1 MKNKNCKIARFIHLS
16 IVVLVL
22 GCSHTRDVSQ
32 DYKGLSIP
40 VGASNPVVHSDKAKS
55 IHPALSSRI
64 SDDIGRDNSRY
75 HAVKVDSGYMFKDEA
90 RGVSALVTAEGMTVT
105 RNDLQWGISL
115 EKIGDLEIAG
125 NYGVI
130 KPRENRI
137 EVEKG
142 VVTEW
147 YVNGPGGLQQGWVVK
162 ERPQSDGGLVLC
174 MKSGGTLK
182 TKEEDR
188 GTLGLYD
195 DNKSRVLGYG
205 GLYAYDADGK
215 EVGSRF
221 AVKGDDI
228 LVKLDDSDARYPVTI
243 DPWVE
248 TAKLTASD
256 SDANDL
262 GYSVSISADGGTV
275 MAGNPN
281 TSTGSGNRSAVYVYS
296 KPSGGWTNGTETAKL
311 TPTTQLGTLERFG
324 EYASMSAD
332 GSTVV
337 VASSYSKEYG
347 NVYVYSKPSGGWA
360 DGTETAKL
368 TASTSAKYPTRGFGW
383 WDVSISSDGGT
394 VVTYA
399 QSAYIDITDDGKDN
413 PEYIRGFVFVFER
426 SGSGWADSTEA
437 AKLTFLDNMVDPSH
451 SIRSPVAISGDGGTV
466 VTGGYAGAMY
476 VFSRPGS
483 GWANAL
489 KAAAKLTASDTATRG
504 DSSESSDSIA
514 ISSDG
519 STVAARFDKKSN
531 GGNYRGAVY
540 LFSSPSGGWSDRTET
555 AQLTASDA
563 ADGDQLGSV
572 TISSDGSTVAAGD
585 PNKLIAGYSRG
596 AVYVYSKPV
605 GGWADG
611 TETVKLTASDAADSK
626 LGYSVAI
633 SSDGSTVAAGAP
645 NNTTYP
651 GSVYVYDTGV
661 PKGGYYEVEYQTN
674 TQVYQVLLIED
685 STSEVLAG
693 FDIEGRCEGTIQDYY
708 SGGPSD
714 QEFWLR
720 IEENTTGDTLKILSK
735 FGNQPIVRVV
745 SCDTK
750 KKKQEGRSGLPRPWS
765 GNESG
770 ESGEPPDEWVGGGG
784 TLGSEVTNP
793 YEQCDLEFAGF
804 IKLRVSDKNGTRRSM
819 KKEVLTPLKNTGL
832 WAEDAVQLDRFKRVK
847 DGYVAVISVQT
858 TYCAQKVQDSVTLQY
873 DKTSL
878 NERSL
883 VLIDN
888 D

>member
-1 MKNKNCKIARFIHLS
+1 MKNKNCKIVTFIHLS

-22 GCSHTRDVSQ
+22 GCSNTRDVSK
-32 DYKGLSIP
+32 DYRGLSAP
-40 VGASNPVVHSDKAKS
+40 VVASKPVVHNGKVKNL
-55 IHPALSSRI
+55 HPALSSRI
-64 SDDIGRDNSRY
+64 SADIGRDNSRY
-75 HAVKVDSGYMFKDEA
+75 HAVKVDNGYMFKDEA

-125 NYGVI
+125 NYGII
-130 KPRENRI
+130 KPKENRI
-137 EVEKG
+137 EIEKG
-142 VVTEW
+142 VITEW

-182 TKEEDR
+182 AKEEDR

-221 AVKGDDI
+221 AVKGGDI

-256 SDANDL
+256 LAETNLL
-262 GYSVSISADGGTV
+262 GSSVSISADGGTV
-275 MAGNPN
+275 VAGD
-281 TSTGSGNRSAVYVYS
+281 THTGGTTGSNPSAVYVYS
-296 KPSGGWTNGTETAKL
+296 KPSGGWTNGTEVAKL
-311 TPTTQLGTLERFG
+311 TPTQLGSGDSFG
-324 EYASMSAD
+324 AYVSMSAD
-332 GSTVV
+332 GGTVA
-337 VASSYSKEYG
+337 VASSYG

-360 DGTETAKL
+360 DSTETAKL
-368 TASTSAKYPTRGFGW
+368 TASTGQGTSGFGKS
-383 WDVSISSDGGT
+383 VSISSDGGT

-399 QSAYIDITDDGKDN
+399 DSTYMDITDDGEDN
-413 PEYIRGFVFVFER
+413 PENIKGAVFVFER
-426 SGSGWADSTEA
+426 SSSGWANSTET
-437 AKLTFLDNMVDPSH
+437 AKLTFLDGRFDYGNL
-451 SIRSPVAISGDGGTV
+451 IKSPVSISADGGTV
-466 VTGGYAGAMY
+466 VTGGYADEMY

-483 GWANAL
+483 GWSKVL
-489 KAAAKLTASDTATRG
+489 KAAKLTASDST
-504 DSSESSDSIA
+504 SSVNLGLGNSIA
-514 ISSDG
+514 TSSDG
-519 STVAARFDKKSN
+519 STVAVGASEKS
-531 GGNYRGAVY
+531 GAGYYRGAVY

-563 ADGDQLGSV
+563 ADSDYLGFSV
-572 TISSDGSTVAAGD
+572 AISSDGGTVAAGAR
-585 PNKLIAGYSRG
+585 NKIIAGSNRG

-605 GGWADG
+605 GGWANG
-611 TETVKLTASDAADSK
+611 TETDKLTASDAADSN

-633 SSDGSTVAAGAP
+633 SSDGSTVAAGARGTGRLGETP
-645 NNTTYP
+645 R
-651 GSVYVYDTGV
+651 GSVYVYDTGT
-661 PKGGYYEVEYQTN
+661 PKGGYYEVEYQAN
-674 TQVYQVLLIED
+674 TKVYQVLLIED

-708 SGGPSD
+708 TGGPSD

-720 IEENTTGDTLKILSK
+720 IEENTTGDILKILSK

-750 KKKQEGRSGLPRPWS
+750 KKKQEGRAGLPRPWS
-765 GNESG
+765 GNESE
-770 ESGEPPDEWVGGGG
+770 ESGGPPDEWVDGGG
-784 TLGSEVTNP
+784 TLGSEITNP

-804 IKLRVSDKNGTRRSM
+804 IKLRVSDKNGNRRSL

-832 WAEDAVQLDRFKRVK
+832 WAEDAVQLDRFKRVD
-847 DGYVAVISVQT
+847 DGYVAVISIQT
-858 TYCAQKVQDSVTLQY
+858 TYCAQKVQDSVTLKY